1 MVHSTAHRHSMWRSE
16 TLWVQ
21 SAFFVN
27 RRWSPLITSRC
38 KYALTM
44 HRWISQNN
52 IRLPCG
58 AFFISVLFFFNAV
71 CIVSD
76 NLLIIE
82 SFGEMAYNISYL
94 TRVPGTNTLL
104 ACCCLLRPEE
114 VNSEYWRVKK
124 QAETEIADFIAQK
137 IAELNK
143 NTGKEVSE
151 IRFTAREKMTGLESY
166 DVKIKIMWF
175 CEHHPV
181 RGDVPLV
188 ANLVTNHW
196 RLRN

>member
-1 MVHSTAHRHSMWRSE
+1 MR
-16 TLWVQ
+16 
-21 SAFFVN
+21 
-27 RRWSPLITSRC
+27 
-38 KYALTM
+38 
-44 HRWISQNN
+44 RWISQNN
-52 IRLPCG
+52 IRLPRG
-58 AFFISVLFFFNAV
+58 AFFISALFFFNAV

-104 ACCCLLRPEE
+104 ACCCLSRQKRLTVNIEE
-114 VNSEYWRVKK
+114 LKK

-166 DVKIKIMWF
+166 DVKIKIM
-175 CEHHPV
+175 
-181 RGDVPLV
+181 
-188 ANLVTNHW
+188 
-196 RLRN
+196 